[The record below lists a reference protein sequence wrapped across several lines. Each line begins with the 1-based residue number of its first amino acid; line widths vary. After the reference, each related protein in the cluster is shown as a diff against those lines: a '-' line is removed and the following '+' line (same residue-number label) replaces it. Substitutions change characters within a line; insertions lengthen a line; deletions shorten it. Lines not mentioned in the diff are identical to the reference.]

1 MTRRTLRTETTD
13 ARCRNSAPS
22 AFSLIELIVVVA
34 VTAILAAI
42 AVPRFG
48 NSISI
53 HRADSAAKR
62 IVADLTLAQRR
73 GKMTSAAQR
82 VVFTPGS
89 GTYEL
94 IGLADMDHS
103 AQAYVVSLAG
113 PPYEAVIVSANFGGD
128 SEVIFDGYG
137 APDSGG
143 TVIIRVADSLRQID
157 LDADTGKAVKQ

>member
-1 MTRRTLRTETTD
+1 MSDRRRTTRGC
-13 ARCRNSAPS
+13 A
-22 AFSLIELIVVVA
+22 AFSLIELIVVVV

-53 HRADSAAKR
+53 HRADTAAKR
-62 IVADLTLAQRR
+62 ITADLALAQRR

-82 VVFTPGS
+82 VVFTPAS

-94 IGLADMDHS
+94 IGLAGMDHS
-103 AQAYVVSLAG
+103 TQAYVVSLAG

-137 APDSGG
+137 TPDSGG
-143 TVIIRVADSLRQID
+143 TVVIRVGDFLRQID
-157 LDADTGKAVKQ
+157 LDADTGKAVAQ